1 MPAIKILTDST
12 SYLPPEWQKEY
23 DVTIVPLNIHW
34 GEVSYRDGIEMTPA
48 TFYER
53 LVREKELPKTSQPSQ
68 ELFNQTF
75 LTLANNSDGIVAP
88 LISSGISG
96 TVDNALA
103 VARQF
108 KRVPVEVIDTH
119 NTSAGQTLI
128 VREAGRVASQGGS
141 LEDVKHAAETVAEK
155 LHTYFVVDTL
165 EYLHRGGRI
174 GGASRY
180 FGAALNIKPILTFNS
195 KGEIDALER
204 VRTKQKALQRLI
216 NLAEEKSVGRPVKMG
231 VMEAN
236 APKVAAEFCQQITQK
251 VDCEELFT
259 IELSP
264 VIGAHVG
271 PGTIGIAFY
280 NL

>member
-12 SYLPPEWQKEY
+12 TYLPSEWQKEY
-23 DVTIVPLNIHW
+23 DVTIVPLNINW
-34 GEVSYRDGIEMTPA
+34 GETSYRDGIDMTPTA
-48 TFYER
+48 FYER

-75 LTLANNSDGIVAP
+75 LSLAEDASGIVAP

-96 TVDNALA
+96 TVENAQA
-103 VARQF
+103 IACQF
-108 KRVPVEVIDTH
+108 NQIPIEIIDTH

-141 LEDVKHAAETVAEK
+141 LQEVKHAAESVAGK
-155 LHTYFVVDTL
+155 LYTYFVVDTL

-180 FGAALNIKPILTFNS
+180 FGAALNIKPILTFNAE
-195 KGEIDALER
+195 GEIDALER

-216 NLAEEKSVGRPVKMG
+216 ALAEEKSAGRPVKMG

-236 APKVAAEFCQQITQK
+236 APQVAAEFCQQMTQK
-251 VDCEELFT
+251 VDCEDLFT

-271 PGTIGIAFY
+271 PGTIGISFY
-280 NL
+280 IV